1 MPRSTT
7 SAIFASISARSGASG
22 VLVSNSGT
30 AIAQSLEASSPQVPA
45 RDVVGANMRMPHIL
59 VATIAATL
67 AIAAPA
73 AAEPTWAPA
82 DSAPVHPG
90 VQTVTD
96 GGQCTA
102 NFVFFDG
109 SEQRLHRPG
118 RPLLRAPAAATEHQ
132 RLRHGLAAAR
142 HARRGRRRQQA
153 GHARLQLVAGDAGR
167 RARPTRTPATYN
179 DLALVKLDPADY
191 GKVNP
196 SIPFWGG
203 PTGIT
208 DTVAQGEKV
217 LSYGNSSLRLG
228 ITQLS
233 PKEGL
238 SLGQTGGGWSHEV
251 YTVSPGIP
259 GDSGSAFINRDGK
272 AFGVLSTLQI
282 APKVGANG
290 VGDLSRELAYA
301 NANGARR
308 AARQRHRGLHGPAA
322 ARSTAARSAG
332 PGGPSAEHRGWAFA
346 LHGVSH

>member
-1 MPRSTT
+1 LRKFPRAPSFEAHMRTPH
-7 SAIFASISARSGASG
+7 
-22 VLVSNSGT
+22 L
-30 AIAQSLEASSPQVPA
+30 IA
-45 RDVVGANMRMPHIL
+45 
-59 VATIAATL
+59 ATIAATL

-82 DSAPVHPG
+82 DSATVHPG
-90 VQTVTD
+90 VQTVTE
-96 GGQCTA
+96 GGQCTS
-102 NFVFFDG
+102 NFVYFDAANNVYLGQAAHCSSTGG
-109 SEQRLHRPG
+109 STETDGCDSGSQPLGTPVEVEGASKPG
-118 RPLLRAPAAATEHQ
+118 TMVYNSWLTM
-132 RLRHGLAAAR
+132 
-142 HARRGRRRQQA
+142 QA
-153 GHARLQLVAGDAGR
+153 NGESDPDTCA
-167 RARPTRTPATYN
+167 YN

-238 SLGQTGGGWSHEV
+238 SLGQTGNGWSHEV
-251 YTVSPGIP
+251 YTVTPGIP
-259 GDSGSAFINRDGK
+259 GDSGSAFIDRDGK

-301 NANGARR
+301 NANGAGVTL
-308 AARQRHRGLHGPAA
+308 ANGTEAFTGPLL
-322 ARSTAARSAG
+322 
-332 PGGPSAEHRGWAFA
+332 P
-346 LHGVSH
+346 

>member
-1 MPRSTT
+1 MRTPH
-7 SAIFASISARSGASG
+7 
-22 VLVSNSGT
+22 L
-30 AIAQSLEASSPQVPA
+30 IA
-45 RDVVGANMRMPHIL
+45 
-59 VATIAATL
+59 ATIAATL

-82 DSAPVHPG
+82 ASAPVHPG
-90 VQTVTD
+90 VQTVTE
-96 GGQCTA
+96 GGQCTS

-109 SEQRLHRPG
+109 ADNVYLGQAAHCSGTGGATETDGCDSGSQPLGTPVEVEGASRPG
-118 RPLLRAPAAATEHQ
+118 TMVYNSW
-132 RLRHGLAAAR
+132 LAMQGNGESDPDTCA
-142 HARRGRRRQQA
+142 
-153 GHARLQLVAGDAGR
+153 
-167 RARPTRTPATYN
+167 YN
-179 DLALVKLDPADY
+179 DFALVKLDPADY

-208 DTVAQGEKV
+208 DTVGQTEKV

-228 ITQLS
+228 LTQLS

-238 SLGQTGGGWSHEV
+238 SLGQTGNGWSHEV
-251 YTVSPGIP
+251 YTVTPGIP

-301 NANGARR
+301 NANGA
-308 AARQRHRGLHGPAA
+308 
-322 ARSTAARSAG
+322 
-332 PGGPSAEHRGWAFA
+332 
-346 LHGVSH
+346 GVSLANGTEAFRGPLLP